1 MKKGKLYK
9 SAYKNACNGLVVKC
23 TKDVHGCIFSGVVV
37 ERGESEYLVGQHYNG
52 WFCPAFK
59 EYIPTQV
66 LTEGVTYDIPEGFK
80 ATIKNRQVLIESN
93 TKYYKHEFEGF
104 VRYGKHVEDG
114 RTTIITLDCNG
125 NTEISHIGERPCPDI
140 SGRVKEIDENEF
152 TNAYNTALKN
162 LEL

>member
-1 MKKGKLYK
+1 MEVGKLYK
-9 SAYKNACNGLVVKC
+9 SVANGVVVKC
-23 TKDVHGCIFSGVVV
+23 IDSVIGFDGMFSGVVARDDSHFY
-37 ERGESEYLVGQHYNG
+37 ENG
-52 WFCPAFK
+52 YTASWSSDVFK

-66 LTEGVTYDIPEGFK
+66 LTEGVTYDIPKGCV
-80 ATIKNRQVLIESN
+80 ATISNGQVLIESN

-125 NTEISHIGERPCPDI
+125 NTEISHIGERPYPDI
-140 SGRVKEIDENEF
+140 SGCVKEIDENEF